1 MPPLTPIPV
10 QDYLAGL
17 RRDPHPRLKLIADE
31 GRAEGL
37 PLVFPDTGA
46 LLHAIA
52 RASGA
57 QRILEIGTAIGYST
71 LWLASALLADGT
83 MISMEMEAARA
94 ARARDHLAA
103 AGLGDRV
110 SVMVGDATRFLHKV
124 AGPFDVI
131 FQDSDKQLYEPMLD
145 RLVELLRPGGVLLT
159 DNVLWDGEVV
169 PGFVTEPKKKPQD
182 TVAIAAYNQRL
193 ANDARLSTTFLQV
206 GDGVSLSVKVGAK
219 VIA

>member
-1 MPPLTPIPV
+1 MPPLTAVPV
-10 QDYLAGL
+10 QDYLASL
-17 RRDPHPRLKLIADE
+17 RHDPHPRLEVIAEE

-46 LLHAIA
+46 LLHAVA
-52 RASGA
+52 LANGA
-57 QRILEIGTAIGYST
+57 KRILEIGTAIGYST
-71 LWLASALLADGT
+71 LWLGTALPAGGT
-83 MISMEMEAARA
+83 LISMEMDAARA
-94 ARARDHLAA
+94 ARARDHFAA
-103 AGLGDRV
+103 AGLGDRI

-124 AGPFDVI
+124 AGPFDMI

-169 PGFVTEPKKKPQD
+169 PGFVAQPKKKPQD

-193 ANDARLSTTFLQV
+193 AGDPRLSTTFLQV
-206 GDGVSLSVKVGAK
+206 GDGVSLSIKVGA
-219 VIA
+219 